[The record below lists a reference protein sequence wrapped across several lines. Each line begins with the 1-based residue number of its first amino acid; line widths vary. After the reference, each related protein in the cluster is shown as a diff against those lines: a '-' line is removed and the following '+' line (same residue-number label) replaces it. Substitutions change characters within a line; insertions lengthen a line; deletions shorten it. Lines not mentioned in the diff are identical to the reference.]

1 MDELKRLVEL
11 ISKALDDLEKL
22 GGAEATFRTTDAPD
36 IKRLRL
42 AVNAFLEQLDQI
54 SDSLRGELTESAE
67 VAKRLVDQGPGGQP
81 ASGAV
86 TATDLAKGFRS
97 VIETMQREASEGGAG
112 EVGTIIKSMDVE
124 LKGLVVVEDQQPKV
138 VPPSPGSTVDPNTLS
153 TIRMSFASVPIQ
165 RAVEPKTRP
174 G

>member
-11 ISKALDDLEKL
+11 ISNALGDLEKL
-22 GGAEATFRTTDAPD
+22 RGAEATFRATDAPD

-42 AVNAFLEQLDQI
+42 AVNALLEQLDQI
-54 SDSLRGELTESAE
+54 GDSLHGELAE
-67 VAKRLVDQGPGGQP
+67 AADIAKRVVDQGPGQP
-81 ASGAV
+81 ATGAV
-86 TATDLAKGFRS
+86 TATDFAKGFRS
-97 VIETMQREASEGGAG
+97 VIETMQREAGEGAVGD
-112 EVGTIIKSMDVE
+112 VGTIIKSMDVE
-124 LKGLVVVEDQQPKV
+124 LKGLVVVEDSQPKV

-165 RAVEPKTRP
+165 RTAGPKSGP

>member
-22 GGAEATFRTTDAPD
+22 RGAEATFRATDAPD

-54 SDSLRGELTESAE
+54 SDSLTGELTESAD
-67 VAKRLVDQGPGGQP
+67 VAKRLVDQGPGQP
-81 ASGAV
+81 ATGAV

-97 VIETMQREASEGGAG
+97 VIETMQREAGEGGVG
-112 EVGTIIKSMDVE
+112 EVGTIIRSMDVE

-165 RAVEPKTRP
+165 RAVEPKTGP